1 MKRALFAIIQATW
14 GLPQTLVGLAAFLAS
29 AQRPHFMHHGAIV
42 TKWKGSRGVSLG
54 LFLFVPDP
62 VDDQL
67 LVHEYGHAVQSLVL
81 GPLYLPIVGIPSL
94 IWSKLPALNRRR
106 GTRGTSYY
114 DFRPERNASA
124 LGERVLGRPAMR

>member
-1 MKRALFAIIQATW
+1 MRRALFIIVQATW
-14 GLPQTLVGLAAFLAS
+14 GIAQTLVGLAVFIVFA
-29 AQRPHFMHHGAIV
+29 RNPHFAHHGAIV
-42 TKWKGSRGVSLG
+42 TTWESRRGVSLG

-94 IWSKLPALNRRR
+94 IWAKLPALNRRR

-114 DFRPERNASA
+114 DFGPERNASA